1 MRVAVIGSGAV
12 GGYYGAL
19 LSRAGHDVTFVARG
33 AHLDAIRAS
42 GLRVRGPLGEWT
54 VQARA
59 EQDTAAIG
67 VVDLALFAVKTYDNA
82 SALPLLPPLVGK
94 STDVLTLQ
102 NGVDSPDD
110 VAAVVGQEAGD
121 RRRHLHRDRAGGSRR
136 DRADRHVSPHR
147 VRRGVRSGRVG
158 DAARRPPARRACR
171 RRCRIRAGRPTG
183 ACRCGRS
190 SRTWRPLPG

>member
-42 GLRVRGPLGEWT
+42 GLRVRGPHGEWT

-59 EQDTAAIG
+59 EQDTATIG

-82 SALPLLPPLVGK
+82 SALPLLPPLIGK

-110 VAAVVGQEAGD
+110 VAAVVGQEAVIGGATYIATALAAPGVIEQTGAY
-121 RRRHLHRDRAGGSRR
+121 RRIVFGEVFDRAGSVRLASPACTTRSPPPVSNPSR
-136 DRADRHVSPHR
+136 P
-147 VRRGVRSGRVG
+147 
-158 DAARRPPARRACR
+158 
-171 RRCRIRAGRPTG
+171 PTG
-183 ACRCGRS
+183 ACRSGRS